1 MSIIKY
7 IYIYIYIYITY
18 TFNIHSNIMAYLLI
32 AGHLNSQ
39 TLCTSSSTIRG
50 SVYVCVCGC
59 VKDVANQRYISPYL
73 RNVINMYASL
83 CLTNSLLKKL
93 DGTYTTILRMVK
105 YPLDK

>member
-1 MSIIKY
+1 MLEGAAI
-7 IYIYIYIYITY
+7 
-18 TFNIHSNIMAYLLI
+18 FNKKSPSRSSLVYGVH
-32 AGHLNSQ
+32 
-39 TLCTSSSTIRG
+39 CTR
-50 SVYVCVCGC
+50 VCGY
-59 VKDVANQRYISPYL
+59 VKDFANQRYISPYL